1 MPGQR
6 NANRQGIVRNG
17 QQPLDFAYGHVM
29 PQAPE
34 VEKAVLGALMIEIE
48 YSTRS
53 GSVFTCRISDIV
65 YSQYYGGGYIQAYR
79 EDLGEERTFKVSRI
93 MKVNG
98 HSFTR
103 IYWNQIG
110 DNFNRI

>member
-1 MPGQR
+1 MTIEEVIDR
-6 NANRQGIVRNG
+6 AVMLRQTI
-17 QQPLDFAYGHVM
+17 
-29 PQAPE
+29 E
-34 VEKAVLGALMIEIE
+34 VE
-48 YSTRS
+48 YCTRS

-65 YSQYYGGGYIQAYR
+65 YSQYYGGGYIQAFR
-79 EDLGEERTFKVSRI
+79 DDMGEQRTFKVSRI

>member
-1 MPGQR
+1 MAIEEVIDRAVQL
-6 NANRQGIVRNG
+6 RQT
-17 QQPLDFAYGHVM
+17 
-29 PQAPE
+29 
-34 VEKAVLGALMIEIE
+34 IEIE
-48 YSTRS
+48 YCTRS

-65 YSQYYGGGYIQAYR
+65 YSQYYGGGYIQAIR
-79 EDLGEERTFKVSRI
+79 EDMGEERTFKISRI